1 MSLPGALQGKP
12 LLLYI
17 DHFRIDIINRQEC
30 YVIPDMLAK
39 SIDRSVG
46 IIANEQRNGFG
57 LSDFAAAEVR
67 KRGRVTGDPSAHN
80 SPATQVLV

>member
-1 MSLPGALQGKP
+1 MSHQVPVAQNKNGM
-12 LLLYI
+12 
-17 DHFRIDIINRQEC
+17 DHFRNDVIYRQEY

-39 SIDRSVG
+39 NVGRSVG

-57 LSDFAAAEVR
+57 SSDFAAAEVR

-80 SPATQVLV
+80 RLATQVLV